1 MMQSD
6 SQIDQMKLA
15 SEFMRM
21 LRSSCGGHRAEPL
34 LISGGN
40 NSLNKLIVERELVS
54 CDYYASLP
62 PKMTTNKTATNAT
75 QEIAPAKLAHM
86 ALLERQRKNAQ
97 RTLLKRRRKKAGQ

>member
-1 MMQSD
+1 
-6 SQIDQMKLA
+6 MKLGLA
-15 SEFMRM
+15 IPG
-21 LRSSCGGHRAEPL
+21 L
-34 LISGGN
+34 N
-40 NSLNKLIVERELVS
+40 NLIVEGELVS

-62 PKMTTNKTATNAT
+62 PKMTNNQTPTNAR